1 MTHCKAG
8 NNKIHPHQGDSWAR
22 KGQQVQIQIRLPD
35 VMFIFI
41 FLYSTL
47 VIKVISH
54 DNDE

>member
-1 MTHCKAG
+1 MTHCKVG
-8 NNKIHPHQGDSWAR
+8 NNKTHPHQGDSWAR
-22 KGQQVQIQIRLPD
+22 KGQQAQIHIGLPD